1 MRLVVASAERRGEA
15 ADATGL
21 DADAA
26 AIHRAIAGERVAG
39 VTVDCPDPGPVHD
52 RVGVVREGAG
62 PWLRG
67 ALAAAARSLGER
79 APQDDEVEALR
90 ARLDDRDRPD
100 LGLADARR
108 RLAAAGDEEARL
120 RERVATLRGRVDA
133 LAEAGAEAA
142 REAAAADLAD
152 ALRALTETETERIAA
167 EQRLEALEARAREAR
182 DRRDERMALED
193 RLANRERAAREHLA
207 GAIYDRFRAAVR
219 TLPGDGTAGDRP
231 GGYEGD
237 PTLAA
242 LAVVRVASV
251 DAPVVV
257 ATDRLGD
264 ARETADRLDAP
275 VVRARPAD

>member
-1 MRLVVASAERRGEA
+1 MRLVVAGVARRGEA
-15 ADATGL
+15 VDATDL
-21 DADAA
+21 DADPSAV
-26 AIHRAIAGERVAG
+26 HRAVAGESAEG

-79 APQDDEVEALR
+79 APQDDEIASLR
-90 ARLDDRDRPD
+90 SRLADRDRPD
-100 LGLADARR
+100 LGLSAARR
-108 RLAAAGDEEARL
+108 RLAAAGDEEERL

-133 LAEAGAEAA
+133 LAEAGAETA
-142 REAAAADLAD
+142 RETAADDLAAAT
-152 ALRALTETETERIAA
+152 RALTEAETERIAA
-167 EQRLEALEARAREAR
+167 EQRLDALEERAREAR
-182 DRRDERMALED
+182 DRREERLGLED

-207 GAIYDRFRAAVR
+207 GAVYDRFRAAVA
-219 TLPGDGTAGDRP
+219 TLPGEGAAGAEP
-231 GGYEGD
+231 GAYEGD

-242 LAVVRVASV
+242 LAAVRVADV

-264 ARETADRLDAP
+264 AGRTAARLDAP
-275 VVRARPAD
+275 VVRADD